1 MKRACPLA
9 LMAVLALCLVA
20 CSAPREEVVEDSF
33 TLRFACESEGVYQI
47 FYTYCV
53 GGERRGMGGAAD
65 LDGKELSP
73 DAPLEVPLFRASFEE
88 GDDLSAFSIDLSPY
102 GKDDTAARG
111 TTAPLAFPAQWG
123 GTYTI
128 VLSGDEANG
137 FTASLA
143 A

>member
-1 MKRACPLA
+1 MWKTASRCASPARAKAFIRFSTPIA
-9 LMAVLALCLVA
+9 
-20 CSAPREEVVEDSF
+20 SA
-33 TLRFACESEGVYQI
+33 ES
-47 FYTYCV
+47 
-53 GGERRGMGGAAD
+53 GAAD

-111 TTAPLAFPAQWG
+111 TTAPLAFPVQWG
-123 GTYTI
+123 GTYNI

>member
-1 MKRACPLA
+1 
-9 LMAVLALCLVA
+9 MAVLALCLAA
-20 CSAPREEVVEDSF
+20 CAAPQEEVADDSF
-33 TLRFACESEGVYQI
+33 TLRLVCESEGMYQI
-47 FYTYCV
+47 FYTYYIDGV
-53 GGERRGMGGAAD
+53 RRGMGGAAD
-65 LDGKELSP
+65 LDGGELSP
-73 DAPLEVPLFRASFEE
+73 DAPLEVPLPSAYFEE

-111 TTAPLAFPAQWG
+111 TTAPLAFPVQWG

-128 VLSGDEANG
+128 ILSGDEASG